1 MNTDNQNASKIL
13 SIGSSRDHLQH
24 LALDIFHISL
34 KNDIVLDAKWIPREE
49 NEIADTLTHVN
60 DTDNWSIDYSSFKFI
75 SKCFGPFT
83 VDRFADSNNKKL
95 DRFNSKHYCPGT
107 ENVNAFTENWNKENN
122 LLCPP
127 ISLIGSTIK
136 HLKFCKARGT
146 LLVPVWRSAY
156 FWPLLFPN
164 GIHTASFVKEFRVV
178 KPFFISNNCNIF
190 KGYTNFDCMA
200 LRVSF

>member
-1 MNTDNQNASKIL
+1 ML
-13 SIGSSRDHLQH
+13 SG
-24 LALDIFHISL
+24 
-34 KNDIVLDAKWIPREE
+34 PREE

-75 SKCFGPFT
+75 SKYFGPFT

-107 ENVNAFTENWNKENN
+107 ENVNAFTENWSKENN
-122 LLCPP
+122 WLCPP

-136 HLKFCKARGT
+136 HLKFCKASGT

-164 GIHTASFVKEFRVV
+164 GIHTASFVKYSKVV

-200 LRVSF
+200 LKISF